1 MTMARQWWLGGLV
14 AVVLSG
20 CGTLTPMVGGEAM
33 TRARLAHSRCDS
45 LPRAFR
51 GVSYDFC
58 WLNGHPVAART
69 TDDEPML
76 GEAVVRDILSW
87 QLLFAGV
94 DLVFDTVMLPFTI
107 PQQLKHGNLPLR
119 STLAEHE
126 AGAWDDTPV
135 TP

>member
-1 MTMARQWWLGGLV
+1 MARQWLVGGLV
-14 AVVLSG
+14 AMLLSG
-20 CGTLTPMVGGEAM
+20 CGTLTPLVGGEAM
-33 TRARLAHSRCDS
+33 TRARLSHSRCDS

-51 GVSYDFC
+51 GVSYDWC

-69 TDDEPML
+69 TDDEPQL
-76 GEAVVRDILSW
+76 GEEVVRDILSW

-94 DLVFDTVMLPFTI
+94 DLAFDAVMLPFTI

-126 AGAWDDTPV
+126 PDSWGDPTAVMP
-135 TP
+135 